1 VKEAFTA
8 VITEHLA
15 GDPMQEGVF
24 WTNLSL
30 NAISERMTKG
40 GTPVSPF
47 VVKRLVKDVGLG
59 RRKAK
64 KRMAMGESEYRNE
77 QFEYIA
83 RLKRQY
89 FDAGDPVVS
98 MDTKKKE
105 YLGNLYR
112 DGHLYTTGEI
122 KVYDHDFLSLTEG
135 VLIPHGIYDLAR
147 NVGHINLGLSHD
159 TSEFACAS
167 LGYWW
172 RQFGRRHYPRASS
185 LLVLCDAGGSHDAR
199 FWIFKEDLQNLVN
212 QLGVEIRIAH
222 YPPYCSKYTPI
233 DHRFFPHVTRAL
245 QGVIFRSVETVTQLI
260 RRTCTKTGL
269 RATAHVIR
277 RFFETERRASDEFR
291 ENPPIIFDTTLPQWN
306 YTAVPQTI

>member
-1 VKEAFTA
+1 V
-8 VITEHLA
+8 A
-15 GDPMQEGVF
+15 GDPMKEGVV

-30 NAISERMTKG
+30 NAISERMTKR

-47 VVKRLVKDVGLG
+47 VAKQLVKGLG
-59 RRKAK
+59 LGLRKAR
-64 KRMAMGESEYRNE
+64 KRMAMGEFEHRNE

-83 RLKRQY
+83 QLKREY
-89 FDAGDPVVS
+89 FEAGNPVVS

-112 DGHLYTTGEI
+112 DGQLYATGEI
-122 KVYDHDFLSLTEG
+122 EVYDHDFLSLTEG

-172 RQFGRRHYPRASS
+172 RQFGRRHYPQARS

-199 FWIFKEDLQNLVN
+199 FWIFKEDMQNLVN
-212 QLGVEIRIAH
+212 QIGVEIRMAH

-245 QGVIFRSVETVTQLI
+245 QGVIFRSVDIVTQLI
-260 RRTCTKTGL
+260 RQTCTKTGL

-277 RFFETERRASDEFR
+277 KFFQKERKVSDEFR
-291 ENPPIIFDTTLPQWN
+291 KNPPIIFDTILPQWN
-306 YTAVPQTI
+306 YRAAPQPT

>member
-1 VKEAFTA
+1 M
-8 VITEHLA
+8 ITEHVA
-15 GDPMQEGVF
+15 GDPMHEKVL

-30 NAISERMTKG
+30 NEIAHRMTKA
-40 GTPVSPF
+40 GTAVSPF
-47 VVKRLVKDVGLG
+47 IVKQLVQDFGLG
-59 RRKAK
+59 RRKARK
-64 KRMAMGESEYRNE
+64 QKATGPSSPHRNE
-77 QFEYIA
+77 QFEHIA
-83 RLKRQY
+83 LLKQQY
-89 FDAGDPVVS
+89 FEAGNPVIS

-112 DGHLYTTGEI
+112 DGQLFTTGDRE
-122 KVYDHDFLSLTEG
+122 VYDHDFLSLTEG

-159 TSEFACAS
+159 TSEFACTS

-172 RQFGRRHYPRASS
+172 RQFGRRYYPQADS

-199 FWIFKEDLQNLVN
+199 HWIFKEDLQHLVN
-212 QLGVEIRIAH
+212 RLGIEIRIAH

-245 QGVIFRSVETVTQLI
+245 QGVIFRSVKLVTQLI
-260 RRTCTKTGL
+260 RQTRTNTGL

-277 RFFETERRASDEFR
+277 KMFQTKRKPSNEFR
-291 ENPPIIFDTTLPQWN
+291 NNLPIVFDTILPQWN
-306 YTAVPQTI
+306 YKAIPQST